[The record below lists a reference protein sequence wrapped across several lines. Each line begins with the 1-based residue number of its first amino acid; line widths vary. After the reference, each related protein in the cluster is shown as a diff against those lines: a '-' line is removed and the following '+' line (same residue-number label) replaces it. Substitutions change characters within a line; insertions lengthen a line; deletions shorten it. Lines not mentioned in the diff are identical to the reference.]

1 MQKFKFY
8 ILIITFLFSFT
19 TISFSH
25 DGATGIVKERM
36 EKFKA
41 SKSIMRQINK
51 SFDNKDF
58 STIKKGASKLKK
70 WGLEMENYFPEGSN
84 IKPSEANEKIWLEPE
99 SFKIAINKFTE
110 ASIEHLKVTE
120 DQNLENTI
128 AAFRKVAGTCKGCHK
143 QFRN

>member
-1 MQKFKFY
+1 MQKFNLY

-25 DGATGIVKERM
+25 EGATGIVKERM

-58 STIKKGASKLKK
+58 SIIKKGASKLKK
-70 WGLEMENYFPEGSN
+70 WGLEMENYFPEGSD
-84 IKPSEANEKIWLEPE
+84 IKPSEANERIWLEPE
-99 SFKIAINKFTE
+99 SFKIAIDKFTQS
-110 ASIEHLKVTE
+110 SIELLKVADE
-120 DQNLENTI
+120 QDLDKTI
-128 AAFRKVAGTCKGCHK
+128 AAFRKLASTCKGCHK

>member
-8 ILIITFLFSFT
+8 ILIITFLLSFT
-19 TISFSH
+19 TISFSL
-25 DGATGIVKERM
+25 DGATGIVKDRM

-70 WGLEMENYFPEGSN
+70 WGLEMENYFPEGSD

-99 SFKIAINKFTE
+99 SFKIAIKKFTE
-110 ASIEHLKVTE
+110 ASIELLKVAD

>member
-8 ILIITFLFSFT
+8 ILIITFLLSFT

-25 DGATGIVKERM
+25 DGATGIVKDRM

-58 STIKKGASKLKK
+58 STIKKSASKLKK
-70 WGLEMENYFPEGSN
+70 WGLEMENYFPEGSD

-99 SFKIAINKFTE
+99 TFKIAINKFKE
-110 ASIEHLKVTE
+110 ASIELLKVAD

>member
-1 MQKFKFY
+1 MS
-8 ILIITFLFSFT
+8 ITFLLSFT

-25 DGATGIVKERM
+25 DGATGIVKDRM

-110 ASIEHLKVTE
+110 ASIELLKVAD

>member
-1 MQKFKFY
+1 MQKFNLY

-25 DGATGIVKERM
+25 EGATGIIKERM

-58 STIKKGASKLKK
+58 SIIKKGASKLKK
-70 WGLEMENYFPEGSN
+70 WVNFFDE
-84 IKPSEANEKIWLEPE
+84 IKGRSSL
-99 SFKIAINKFTE
+99 FFD
-110 ASIEHLKVTE
+110 SI
-120 DQNLENTI
+120 
-128 AAFRKVAGTCKGCHK
+128 
-143 QFRN
+143 

>member
-1 MQKFKFY
+1 
-8 ILIITFLFSFT
+8 
-19 TISFSH
+19 
-25 DGATGIVKERM
+25 M

-58 STIKKGASKLKK
+58 SIIKKGASKLKK
-70 WGLEMENYFPEGSN
+70 WGLEMENYFPEGSA

-110 ASIEHLKVTE
+110 ASIELLKVAD

>member
-1 MQKFKFY
+1 MQKFIFY
-8 ILIITFLFSFT
+8 ILIITFLSSLT

-70 WGLEMENYFPEGSN
+70 WGLEMENYFPEGSD

-110 ASIEHLKVTE
+110 ASIKLLKVAN

>member
-8 ILIITFLFSFT
+8 ILIITFLLSFT

-25 DGATGIVKERM
+25 DGATGIVKDRM

-70 WGLEMENYFPEGSN
+70 WGLEMENYFPEGSA

-110 ASIEHLKVTE
+110 ASIELLKVAN

>member
-25 DGATGIVKERM
+25 DGATGIVKDRM

-84 IKPSEANEKIWLEPE
+84 IKPSEANEKIWLEPK

-110 ASIEHLKVTE
+110 ASIKLLKVADE
-120 DQNLENTI
+120 QNLENTI
-128 AAFRKVAGTCKGCHK
+128 TAFRKVAGTCKGCHK

>member
-1 MQKFKFY
+1 
-8 ILIITFLFSFT
+8 
-19 TISFSH
+19 
-25 DGATGIVKERM
+25 
-36 EKFKA
+36 
-41 SKSIMRQINK
+41 
-51 SFDNKDF
+51 
-58 STIKKGASKLKK
+58 
-70 WGLEMENYFPEGSN
+70 MENYFPEGSD

-110 ASIEHLKVTE
+110 ASIELLKVAD

>member
-8 ILIITFLFSFT
+8 ILIITFLNSFT

-25 DGATGIVKERM
+25 DGATGIVKDRM

-110 ASIEHLKVTE
+110 ASIELLKVAD

>member
-8 ILIITFLFSFT
+8 ILIITFLLSFT

-25 DGATGIVKERM
+25 DGATGIVKDRM

-58 STIKKGASKLKK
+58 SIPNPEQGPSMIKGIARDVLK
-70 WGLEMENYFPEGSN
+70 
-84 IKPSEANEKIWLEPE
+84 
-99 SFKIAINKFTE
+99 
-110 ASIEHLKVTE
+110 EHDEVYL
-120 DQNLENTI
+120 I
-128 AAFRKVAGTCKGCHK
+128 RKVHNKVNSYFVFLK
-143 QFRN
+143 PKEI